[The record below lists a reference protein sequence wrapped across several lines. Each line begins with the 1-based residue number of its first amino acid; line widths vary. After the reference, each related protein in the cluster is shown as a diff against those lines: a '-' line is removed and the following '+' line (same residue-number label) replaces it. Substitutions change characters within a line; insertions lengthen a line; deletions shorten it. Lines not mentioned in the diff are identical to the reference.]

1 MKKITL
7 SALLIVGILLSITCK
22 KDKNDNSNNS
32 NSNTN
37 NTTTTSYYIHGT
49 LAGAAIDIE
58 QGTTTSG
65 YNSGV
70 QGGSEGSVIS
80 GECLHSQGSVFE
92 NPFVSGTPQYYIGVY
107 KDYPDDGFGD
117 CPITNAQCDSVLH
130 TGNFGFASS
139 TVEQGA
145 FVNYIDSNGNSWS
158 SENGSQTG
166 STFSISTYIN
176 DPTGATPKLATY
188 VFNCK
193 VYNDS
198 GAVKIFNATWYGRA
212 IAYGAKK

>member
-7 SALLIVGILLSITCK
+7 SALLIIGVLLCITCK
-22 KDKNDNSNNS
+22 KDKKDSSSN
-32 NSNTN
+32 NTN
-37 NTTTTSYYIHGT
+37 NNTTPTSYYIHGT
-49 LAGAAIDIE
+49 LSGATIDVE

-65 YNSGV
+65 YNSGMV
-70 QGGSEGSVIS
+70 GGYDGSLIS
-80 GECLHSQGSVFE
+80 GKCRHSQGSVFE

-130 TGNFGFASS
+130 TGSFGYASS

-145 FVNYIDSNGNSWS
+145 FVNYVDAGGNNWS
-158 SENGSQTG
+158 SETGSQTG
-166 STFSISTYIN
+166 STFSISTYAN
-176 DPTGATPKLATY
+176 DPTGVAPKLATY

-193 VYNDS
+193 IYNDS
-198 GAVKIFNATWYGRA
+198 GAVKTFNATWYGRA
-212 IAYGAKK
+212 VVYGAKK